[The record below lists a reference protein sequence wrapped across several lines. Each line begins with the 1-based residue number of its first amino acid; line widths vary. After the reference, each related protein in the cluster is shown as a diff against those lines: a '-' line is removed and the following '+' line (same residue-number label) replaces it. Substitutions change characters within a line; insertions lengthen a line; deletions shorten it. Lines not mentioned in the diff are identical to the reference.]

1 MKIKSEIRIGIIGI
15 ITVIA
20 VIWGINF
27 LKGKNIF
34 TSKNVYLATY
44 SNIAGL
50 ERSASVYMDGYA
62 VGLVERVTYDP
73 QTSPAFSVTMELE
86 EKYSIPKGSR
96 AEIFS
101 EDLLGTKAV
110 RIRRAETS
118 SFHSTG
124 DTLRSAVIPDMISAL
139 LNDFEPLLGS
149 INRLAATLDS
159 TGQSMRKLMD
169 NPETKQIVSNL
180 EDASQSM
187 KDQLAAG
194 SDLSQTMKSLS
205 AISENLVKREN
216 EINGIIHDL
225 ESITGTLE
233 SAPLDTI
240 MNEIRSVSAGLS
252 EITVD
257 IRSGKGSAGLLI
269 SSDSLYNQVNTLVNN
284 LDILVNDLNENPG
297 KYLHFSVFGG
307 SKKE

>member
-34 TSKNVYLATY
+34 TSKNMYIATY

-62 VGLVERVTYDP
+62 VGLVEKVTYDP
-73 QTSPAFSVTMELE
+73 QTSPAFSVTLELE
-86 EKYSIPKGSR
+86 EKYSVPTGSR

-124 DTLRSAVIPDMISAL
+124 DTLHAAVIPDMISAL

-159 TGQSMRKLMD
+159 TGQSMRKLVD

-194 SDLSQTMKSLS
+194 GDFSKTMKSLA
-205 AISENLVKREN
+205 AISENLVKREK
-216 EINGIIHDL
+216 EINGIMHDL

-252 EITVD
+252 EITGD

-297 KYLHFSVFGG
+297 KYVHFSVFGG

>member
-159 TGQSMRKLMD
+159 TGQSMRKLID

-194 SDLSQTMKSLS
+194 GDFSKTMKSLS

-252 EITVD
+252 EITGD